1 METIYNWLLQSMGN
15 EGNAYTILNCQR
27 TNRPEGGE
35 FIQVMARLKDFSIV
49 NLLIHGGQ
57 LTEPEVIK
65 LGGGSHSFEQHTFA
79 GQQEVLD
86 FLHTGQPTDAPP
98 LTENGAVQVLVFK
111 PAGEAG
117 ELTFPPEQTGSTK
130 P

>member
-27 TNRPEGGE
+27 TNRTQGGE
-35 FIQVMARLKDFSIV
+35 SIQVMARLKDFSIV

-57 LTEPEVIK
+57 LTEQEAIK
-65 LGGGSHSFEQHTFA
+65 LGRENPGFEQYTFA
-79 GQQEVLD
+79 GQHAVLD
-86 FLHTGQPTDAPP
+86 FLHTGQPADAPP
-98 LTENGAVQVLVFK
+98 SAENKAVQVLVFK

-117 ELTFPPEQTGSTK
+117 ELTFPPEQTIDQ
-130 P
+130 